1 MNKIFILFCLLNNVK
16 AYTLRKNVIDVS
28 MFNEQK
34 LLEINGNRIIQVLA
48 LRNFIEQ
55 TDNYQTLD
63 EFKRNP
69 SNDSIVEVYYPDE
82 TREDTLG
89 YNIFHNNLIPDIKK
103 ITKNKLLCAGLI
115 VYHDSIG
122 APLHRHTPV
131 YNLLL
136 YGKKKWTIEGET
148 FIQFPGDVV
157 DIGNQEKHKTVSI
170 GNTTAVFFVDETQ
183 YDIGR
188 LGGKLNACVYRKGL
202 LDDKTYLD

>member
-1 MNKIFILFCLLNNVK
+1 MIKVFILFSLLNYVK

-34 LLEINGNRIIQVLA
+34 LLEINGNRKIQILD
-48 LRNFIEQ
+48 LRNDDHEW
-55 TDNYQTLD
+55 DKYQTLN
-63 EFKRNP
+63 EFNRKP
-69 SNDSIVEVYYPDE
+69 SNDGILEVYYPDE

-89 YNIFHNNLIPDIKK
+89 YSIFHNNLIPDIKK
-103 ITKNKLLCAGLI
+103 ITNNKLLCAGLI
-115 VYHDSIG
+115 VYHDAVG

-148 FIQFPGDVV
+148 FFQFPGDVV

-183 YDIGR
+183 YVISR
-188 LGGKLNACVYRKGL
+188 LEMKINACIYRKGL
-202 LDDKTYLD
+202 LDDKTFLD